1 MNSTTLKDLGFIIN
15 PYDRCMANKMI
26 NGKQCTIVWYVDDN
40 KISHVD
46 KNVVTDILE
55 KLKGHFG
62 NFPQPSKSKVQSQR
76 IE

>member
-1 MNSTTLKDLGFIIN
+1 
-15 PYDRCMANKMI
+15 MI